1 MYVKIEMDYRKFFS
15 WRYRTIKFQQQDLSI
30 KCIFDCNPFFQMYI
44 MKTIEYNIRN
54 IFTKHLIVLK
64 LKYLIK

>member
-1 MYVKIEMDYRKFFS
+1 MGLLKNFSRKNIVQSNFNSKIYQSNASLIVILFPN
-15 WRYRTIKFQQQDLSI
+15 I
-30 KCIFDCNPFFQMYI
+30 YI

>member
-1 MYVKIEMDYRKFFS
+1 MGLLKNFSRKNIAQSNFNSKIYQSNASLIVILFPN
-15 WRYRTIKFQQQDLSI
+15 I
-30 KCIFDCNPFFQMYI
+30 YI